1 MNGTAK
7 AIGRARYPLL
17 SKLSD
22 YGELM
27 KPELT
32 GLSVLTSLCGFYLA
46 SSGPF
51 HYILFVHLALGTALL
66 GGGAGALNQFIEREY
81 DSLMKRTERRPLP
94 AGRLE
99 PSECLTFGIVIAAA
113 GMLEL
118 TLFVNILTG
127 FLAAVTFATYI
138 FLYTP
143 LKRITPY
150 STLVGAIPGAL
161 PPVMGWTAARNSIGT
176 EAAVLFA
183 ILFCWQMPHFLSLAW
198 MYRRDYARA
207 GFKIL
212 TVDDPGGRRTSRQ
225 ILAYSIGLVPVSL
238 APAFAGM
245 TGLMSVT
252 GAAMLSL
259 GFLSIGVLLA
269 RQSRRSPAG
278 IHAADPVEFNFYSRR
293 MFFASLVYLPCLM
306 LLLTIDKV

>member
-1 MNGTAK
+1 MNGTVK
-7 AIGRARYPLL
+7 AIERSRSPLL
-17 SKLSD
+17 SKIFD
-22 YGELM
+22 YAELM

-46 SSGPF
+46 GSGPF
-51 HYILFVHLALGTALL
+51 HYWLFLHLALGTTLL

-94 AGRLE
+94 AGRLDPTE
-99 PSECLTFGIVIAAA
+99 ALVFGIILSAA
-113 GMLEL
+113 GVLEL
-118 TLFVNILTG
+118 TLFVNVLTG

-150 STLVGAIPGAL
+150 STLIGAIPGAL
-161 PPVMGWTAARNSIGT
+161 PPVMGWTAARNSVT
-176 EAAVLFA
+176 MEAAVLFA

-212 TVDDPGGRRTSRQ
+212 TVDDPDGRRTSRQ

-238 APAFAGM
+238 APTIAGM
-245 TGLMSVT
+245 TGSISIA
-252 GAAMLSL
+252 GAALLSL
-259 GFLSIGVLLA
+259 GFLSIGILLA
-269 RQSRRSPAG
+269 RQSKHAPRGIPAG
-278 IHAADPVEFNFYSRR
+278 DPMEFNFYSRR
-293 MFFASLVYLPCLM
+293 LFFASLVYLPCLM